1 MGFALIPLV
10 GCEVNS
16 FEPLVDGTS
25 IPFLTPLTAP
35 TPEQEFYAQFGGQ
48 ATITD
53 WPGVPQL
60 TRASWEMRIDGLVD
74 QPLTITFEDIEQ
86 EASRAVRVI
95 NTLRCIVDENFIPG
109 LIGTTVWTGIPL
121 RIFLDRAGVDPLS
134 TQRLRLYGQDGFTNN
149 LKLNQIYGPQA
160 PDLIE
165 PLLVYEMN
173 NEPLTPDHGRPV
185 RLLVPGYYGYK
196 SIKWLVRIEASGI
209 DEAFGSYQDELNYSD
224 DGAMPVSNKV
234 TNPLQSQT
242 IEAGAFQLFGYALS
256 GRGGIHRV
264 EFSVDGGAYTPARI
278 LPLSEVVATN
288 PALRSAIQLQ
298 DSERFFYPFRS
309 VWALW
314 EATWNATPGSHTLR
328 VRAFDQKGNGQPL
341 TDEDD
346 LDGTNPEFVLRVNV
360 T

>member
-1 MGFALIPLV
+1 
-10 GCEVNS
+10 
-16 FEPLVDGTS
+16 
-25 IPFLTPLTAP
+25 
-35 TPEQEFYAQFGGQ
+35 
-48 ATITD
+48 
-53 WPGVPQL
+53 
-60 TRASWEMRIDGLVD
+60 
-74 QPLTITFEDIEQ
+74 
-86 EASRAVRVI
+86 VI

-264 EFSVDGGAYTPARI
+264 EFSVDCGAYTPARI

-298 DSERFFYPFRS
+298 DSERFFYPVRS